1 MANQS
6 TQLSKT
12 ISYALR
18 HRPEVFG
25 LVLDAEG
32 WVSIDDLVAALSK
45 HEERWR
51 DVTAADI
58 RAIPAASSKQRF
70 AFDGN
75 RIRALYGHSLPD
87 RIEMVS
93 GMPPE
98 FLFHGTAETSL
109 TSIRQSGLQPM
120 DRQFVHMSIDERSA
134 REVGLRRSREPV
146 ILKIHAMR
154 AFENGCAFY
163 ARNEHI
169 WLSNSIPPDFL
180 EFPTASSESS

>member
-18 HRPEVFG
+18 HGPDTFG
-25 LVLDAEG
+25 LELDSEG
-32 WVSIDDLVAALSK
+32 WVSIDDLVAALSI

-70 AFDGN
+70 AIDGN
-75 RIRALYGHSLPD
+75 KIRALYGHSLPD
-87 RIEMVS
+87 KLEMAS
-93 GMPPE
+93 GIPPE

-134 REVGLRRSREPV
+134 REVGLRRSKDPV
-146 ILKIHAMR
+146 ILKIHAKL
-154 AFENGCAFY
+154 AFEKGCEFY

-180 EFPTASSESS
+180 EFPTGSSASS